1 MGASAADRVLIV
13 HHGRLPSAGQAC
25 RGGVLRALQ
34 HAESL
39 RAAGRN
45 VQLLAREQDQAGGYR
60 SYGELRRMA
69 AAAAPDWI
77 LCVAPTEATALHG
90 IAPLVVDLYAPRLL
104 EAAWEEAQQEEAGR
118 ALRAIHVA
126 DQVLFSNARQ
136 RWFWLGIL
144 GLCGWDLRQ
153 PAGLLIPL
161 AAPQGPPRRV
171 PEHPR
176 FILGGMPWPWQESQ
190 EILAQAVAFLGARAE
205 IVSVGLPQQPGVRAL
220 PAGGYADW
228 LELCASST
236 AALDRYQPN
245 PEREMALSFRQMD
258 YLGCGLPMIGMKESV
273 LAQEIKDYQAGWI
286 EESLEEALEAA
297 LGEAQ
302 ARCSAGALALRQKYQ
317 RDLLA
322 QPLLDWQPT
331 ARPRPWSVLRDAAR
345 YAAAMEAGRGARA
358 RAEQA
363 ALEVTDKRK
372 ENQELAAQNRALTAS
387 IEALSAAMADM
398 AAFRKE
404 TAVVL
409 GTRLSGTQAT
419 NEQLR
424 RELEIMRAD
433 LDKKTQELEAI
444 QSERGRLERTL
455 LRLTGRR

>member
-1 MGASAADRVLIV
+1 
-13 HHGRLPSAGQAC
+13 
-25 RGGVLRALQ
+25 
-34 HAESL
+34 
-39 RAAGRN
+39 
-45 VQLLAREQDQAGGYR
+45 
-60 SYGELRRMA
+60 
-69 AAAAPDWI
+69 
-77 LCVAPTEATALHG
+77 
-90 IAPLVVDLYAPRLL
+90 
-104 EAAWEEAQQEEAGR
+104 
-118 ALRAIHVA
+118 
-126 DQVLFSNARQ
+126 
-136 RWFWLGIL
+136 
-144 GLCGWDLRQ
+144 
-153 PAGLLIPL
+153 
-161 AAPQGPPRRV
+161 
-171 PEHPR
+171 
-176 FILGGMPWPWQESQ
+176 
-190 EILAQAVAFLGARAE
+190 
-205 IVSVGLPQQPGVRAL
+205 
-220 PAGGYADW
+220 
-228 LELCASST
+228 
-236 AALDRYQPN
+236 
-245 PEREMALSFRQMD
+245 MALSFRQMD
-258 YLGCGLPMIGMKESV
+258 YLGCGLPIIGMKESV
-273 LAQEIKDYQAGWI
+273 LAQEIKDYQAGWV

-297 LGEAQ
+297 LGGAQ

-331 ARPRPWSVLRDAAR
+331 SRARPWSVLRDAAR
-345 YAAAMEAGRGARA
+345 YAAALETGRGARA

-363 ALEVTDKRK
+363 ALEVADKRN

-409 GTRLSGTQAT
+409 GTRLSGTQAS